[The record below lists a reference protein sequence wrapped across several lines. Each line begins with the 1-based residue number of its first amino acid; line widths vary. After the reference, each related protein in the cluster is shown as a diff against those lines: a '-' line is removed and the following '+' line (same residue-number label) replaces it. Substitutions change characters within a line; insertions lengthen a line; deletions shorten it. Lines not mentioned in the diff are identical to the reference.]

1 VDKDDKS
8 KLNINYWRNPVNT
21 FPIGTQLLIKKN
33 SKTDTLVLK
42 SEQSYD
48 ISFIELTDYKNY
60 EANKKHKVVLEDSLK
75 KLIKDI
81 KPYPGKNELKKIQS
95 IETKIGEINTKISDL
110 AWFDN
115 STEKIFKTSAKG
127 DTLSIY
133 AKKYENNYSIKLQ
146 NREYVS
152 FWFNCIEGGAL
163 TIPFKYRP
171 KFTKNNVD
179 ISDQFTA
186 DLNVGAYVGYS
197 FGKIKYM
204 YRKNEDKEPSKWLVS
219 IGPFLSVSRV
229 EIDSTTTLSATE
241 PLKIKKSIA
250 TVSPGI
256 GVMTSIYNFR
266 FGVFLGNDLAIG
278 QTAQKW
284 DYHNRWWWGFGLG
297 YNIGLLWGATK

>member
-1 VDKDDKS
+1 MKQKAIILTVITLMISAISFGQTTQFRYRVRIQKKHLVLQDIKTEKADTVELPTGTVVSSQKKYTLNDIEYSADIKDTIKEKTTIYGVKDVPKRDTLPGWATVAVDKDDKS
-8 KLNINYWRNPVNT
+8 KLHINYW
-21 FPIGTQLLIKKN
+21 L
-33 SKTDTLVLK
+33 
-42 SEQSYD
+42 
-48 ISFIELTDYKNY
+48 
-60 EANKKHKVVLEDSLK
+60 
-75 KLIKDI
+75 
-81 KPYPGKNELKKIQS
+81 
-95 IETKIGEINTKISDL
+95 
-110 AWFDN
+110 
-115 STEKIFKTSAKG
+115 G
-127 DTLSIY
+127 DTY
-133 AKKYENNYSIKLQ
+133 DRNGKYYLKLE
-146 NREYVS
+146 NRENAS

-171 KFTKNNVD
+171 KFTENNVD

-186 DLNVGAYVGYS
+186 DLNVGAYFGYS

-204 YRKNEDKEPSKWLVS
+204 YRKNEDKEPLKCLVS

-229 EIDSTTTLSATE
+229 EIDSTTSLSSTE
-241 PLKIKKSIA
+241 PLKTKIAIA

-256 GVMTSIYNFR
+256 GLMISIYNFR